1 MTRANAESGVEM
13 RRPRFLAESTHDNL
27 SQPSSTG
34 MSTDHVFNVDAAS
47 PQKQDL
53 ARQIVSANQDTDRGL
68 LTQLTN
74 NPFFTAV
81 SPCAPSEAMET
92 IPWHTHTLSLSTDC
106 SPRVVGL

>member
-1 MTRANAESGVEM
+1 
-13 RRPRFLAESTHDNL
+13 
-27 SQPSSTG
+27 
-34 MSTDHVFNVDAAS
+34 MSTDHVFNVDAAQGRPASLAAS

-53 ARQIVSANQDTDRGL
+53 ARQIVSANQDTDKGL

-81 SPCAPSEAMET
+81 SSCAPSEAMAT
-92 IPWHTHTLSLSTDC
+92 IPRHTHTHTHTHTTDC